1 MKAQAHHFVFRHLM
15 ADVSE
20 VNERIEAGDICSNK
34 TALPR
39 CRKLC
44 DLYADAYD
52 RAGCREVRL
61 EPYLAAGGWIGIM
74 YSYDAPGD
82 GQVSGSMIPRSFLN

>member
-1 MKAQAHHFVFRHLM
+1 MNALAHHFVFRHLM

-20 VNERIEAGDICSNK
+20 VNDRIEAGDICSNK
-34 TALPR
+34 TALPK

-61 EPYLAAGGWIGIM
+61 EPYVAAGGWVGIM
-74 YSYDAPGD
+74 YSYDAPTD
-82 GQVSGSMIPRSFLN
+82 GPIAGSMVPRRFLP

>member
-1 MKAQAHHFVFRHLM
+1 M
-15 ADVSE
+15 AEVSE

-34 TALPR
+34 TALPQ

-44 DLYADAYD
+44 DLYAKEYD
-52 RAGCREVRL
+52 RAGCRDVRL
-61 EPYLAAGGWIGIM
+61 EPYLAAGGWVGIT

-82 GQVSGSMIPRSFLN
+82 GQVLGSIVPRSFQTQ